1 MSLPPNTILHN
12 TPKSVS
18 AVINAL
24 KNADT
29 IFFDCEGVD
38 LGKEGGS
45 ITLLSFGTPGSPVIH
60 LVHIPPI
67 GMARL
72 RPIFDLLISNKIQ
85 KVVFDGR
92 MDQSALYYECGRV
105 LLRNVVDLQLVALR
119 VQRRGQE
126 PGAKRQLWRL
136 TQFYL
141 PKEVVA
147 ERQDLYR
154 HVHKLPGLAPIVEE
168 FKLGK
173 GMPPSRK
180 RELAGSLDWSV
191 ARLSDDHLEY
201 AATDIHLISL
211 LYAQAAIKRRITD
224 EAREESAKYVAL
236 WITSCQP
243 ERGDVYRSHPLLPIG
258 IIDGTDVPPPEGGKK
273 RKVCAGCKRRLHK
286 HRVTSQTI
294 CDRSTVE
301 FVRCIALGDG
311 SPRVRAF
318 RSNHLASS
326 SEYSVEPERR
336 WRYAEPHSGLGAR
349 VLRSSFSSPHPIFDH
364 AFFTTINM
372 KASTLI
378 STVLASA
385 VAVRGAAMEAR
396 QEETSASAESVPPI
410 QSASTIISG
419 SASASFSAPP
429 IATTTPG
436 AFASLGLYT
445 TCLEFTFTQAPV
457 PSVTASPLSC
467 GADSS
472 VSGFTASG
480 TGVDTS
486 VIPILSP
493 TATASASAG
502 TSVAVSSSVS
512 ASAPASSVSIM
523 STPLAVFSTCLLFFP
538 SDTVT
543 PTQSVSVTSLPSA
556 SASVSFSFTSSPV
569 ATSAASL
576 V

>member
-18 AVINAL
+18 AVLNAL
-24 KNADT
+24 KDADT

-38 LGKEGGS
+38 LGTQGGS

-72 RPIFDLLISNKIQ
+72 RPIFDLLESNKIQ

-105 LLRNVVDLQLVALR
+105 PLRNVVDLQLVALR

-147 ERQDLYR
+147 EQQNLYR
-154 HVHKLPGLAPIVEE
+154 HVHKLPGLARIVEE

-191 ARLSDDHLEY
+191 AQLSDDHLEY
-201 AATDIHLISL
+201 AATDIRLISL
-211 LYAQAAIKRRITD
+211 LYAHAAIKRRITD

-236 WITSCQP
+236 WITSGQP

-258 IIDGTDVPPPEGGKK
+258 IIDGTDAPPPDGGKK
-273 RKVCAGCKRRLHK
+273 R
-286 HRVTSQTI
+286 
-294 CDRSTVE
+294 
-301 FVRCIALGDG
+301 
-311 SPRVRAF
+311 
-318 RSNHLASS
+318 
-326 SEYSVEPERR
+326 
-336 WRYAEPHSGLGAR
+336 
-349 VLRSSFSSPHPIFDH
+349 
-364 AFFTTINM
+364 

-378 STVLASA
+378 STVLVSA

-419 SASASFSAPP
+419 SASASFSVPP

-457 PSVTASPLSC
+457 PSVSATPLSC

-493 TATASASAG
+493 TATASASVG
-502 TSVAVSSSVS
+502 TSVAVSGSVS

-556 SASVSFSFTSSPV
+556 SASVSFSFTSSAV